1 MAEQVQYLTRE
12 GYDELVRK
20 LQYLQTV
27 RRQEIAERLRQ
38 VMTEGGELS
47 ENAEYEDAKNDQAFV
62 EGEIIRLQQIL
73 SNAEIIEEDEASG
86 DTVGL
91 GRRVTLRERGLDDTE
106 VYHIVGP
113 AEANPKTGKISY
125 KSPLGQAMMGKQVG
139 DKVKV
144 KAPDGEIVFEIL
156 AIE

>member
-1 MAEQVQYLTRE
+1 MSDQVQYLTQE
-12 GYDELVRK
+12 GHDEIVRK
-20 LQYLQTV
+20 LQHLQTV

-73 SNAEIIEEDEASG
+73 SNAVIIEEDEATG
-86 DTVGL
+86 IVGL
-91 GRRVTLRERGLDDTE
+91 GRRVTLREKGVDDPE
-106 VYHIVGP
+106 VYYLVGP

-125 KSPLGQAMMGKQVG
+125 KSPLGQAMIGKQVG
-139 DKVKV
+139 ERVKV

-156 AIE
+156 AID